1 MGAFDHAM
9 KMAAI
14 PRRRFLQG
22 AGAAALGTMA
32 GPSLL
37 AHAATRGPTTDVME
51 AQQGS
56 HWGPFVGRVQGG
68 RFVQAV
74 ANPEDP
80 FPSTMTQALPHSVYS
95 PARVKYPM
103 VREGF
108 LRDGFNSDRSERGR
122 GNFVRVSWD
131 EAFGLV
137 ASEIERVRDEH
148 GGESFFTGTYGWK
161 SVGKLHNARPV
172 LRRLYNLTGGSINH
186 IGDYST
192 GASQVIMP
200 HVMGSLEVY
209 EQQTVWPVVLE
220 NSELVVI
227 WGADPLVTNQIDW
240 VLCEHGGMDGIRQL
254 RQAGIPVICIDPVR
268 SQTAVYLDAEWIA
281 PRPQTDLAMML
292 GIAYAMH
299 DEGLHDQS
307 FLDDYTVGFDRFL
320 PYLTGESDGT
330 PKTPAWA
337 SEVCGVPA
345 DTMVDLAR
353 RFTSNRTMFMSGWSM
368 QRAHHGEQVHWML
381 ATLASM
387 IGQIGL
393 PGGGFGLSYHYSN
406 GGTPASEAPALPG
419 ITAVGEAAGGAAWLA
434 TGGLGSIPLARIVD
448 MLENPGAPYQ
458 FNGNDLTYPDIRM
471 IHWAGGNPFAHHQDR
486 NRMVAAW
493 QIPETIVVHE
503 CYWTA
508 TAKHAD
514 IVLPATTSYERNDI
528 EQGGSYTNRFMIGMH
543 KLIDPLFEAKSD
555 YDIMVGIAER
565 LGVADTYTEGK
576 SEMDWIRGFYEAA
589 LQQAQARNIDMPDF
603 DTFWNGDSF
612 IEFPTSERTRSFVRH
627 ADFRADPLLSPL
639 GTPSGK
645 IEIYSRT
652 IEGFGYDDCPPHPT
666 WMEPLERLGGAGSDQ
681 YPLHVTTAHPDDRLH
696 SQLAHTW
703 LRDRYA
709 VQGREPMWI
718 HPEAAAARGIAD
730 GDIVRVYNDRG
741 QILAGAL
748 ITDRVLPNV
757 VRLCEGGW
765 YDPQEG
771 GEPGTLCKYGDVNVL
786 TPDIA
791 TSRLAQAN
799 CGHTVLAEVE
809 KYEGDVP
816 RVTAFEPPAGG

>member
-1 MGAFDHAM
+1 MRSIKHAM
-9 KMAAI
+9 TMAAV
-14 PRRRFLQG
+14 PRRSFLKG
-22 AGAAALGTMA
+22 SAAAALGTLA

-37 AHAATRGPTTDVME
+37 AHAGARGPILDVME

-56 HWGPFVGRVQGG
+56 HWGPFIGRVEGG
-68 RFVQAV
+68 RFVQAIP
-74 ANPEDP
+74 NSEDP
-80 FPSTMTQALPHSVYS
+80 FPSSMTQALPHSVYS

-108 LRDGFNSDRSERGR
+108 LRDGAASDTSERGA

-131 EAFGLV
+131 EAFDLV
-137 ASEIERVRDEH
+137 AGEIGRVRETY
-148 GGESFFTGTYGWK
+148 GGESMFTGSYGWK
-161 SVGKLHNARPV
+161 SIGRFHNCRT
-172 LRRLYNLTGGSINH
+172 LLQRFYNLTGGSVIH
-186 IGDYST
+186 SGDYST

-200 HVMGSLEVY
+200 HVVGTLEVY

-220 NSELVVI
+220 NTELVVI
-227 WGADPLVTNQIDW
+227 WGADPLTTNKIDW
-240 VLCEHGGMDGIRQL
+240 VLCDHGGMEGFQQL
-254 RQAGIPVICIDPVR
+254 KAAGIPVICIDPVQ
-268 SQTAVYLDAEWIA
+268 SQTAVYMDAEWIA
-281 PRPQTDLAMML
+281 PRPQTDVAMML
-292 GIAYAMH
+292 GIAYAMQ
-299 DEGLHDQS
+299 DEGLHDEG
-307 FLDDYTVGFDRFL
+307 FLNDYTVGFDRFL

-337 SEVCGVPA
+337 SEICGVPA
-345 DTMVDLAR
+345 ETIVDLAR
-353 RFTSNRTMFMSGWSM
+353 RFTSNRTMLMSGWSM
-368 QRAHHGEQVHWML
+368 QRAHHGEQPHWML
-381 ATLASM
+381 VTLASM

-406 GGTPASEAPALPG
+406 GGTPASEAPVLPG
-419 ITAVGEAAGGAAWLA
+419 ITAAGEGDGGAAWLV
-434 TGGLGSIPLARIVD
+434 TGGLASIPLARIVE
-448 MLENPGAPYQ
+448 MLESPGAPFQ
-458 FNGNDLTYPDIRM
+458 FNGNDLTFPDIKL
-471 IHWAGGNPFAHHQDR
+471 IHWVGGNPFAHHQDR

-493 QIPETIVVHE
+493 RKPETIIVQE

-514 IVLPATTSYERNDI
+514 IVLPVTTSYERNDI

-543 KLIDPLFEAKSD
+543 KLVDPLYEAKSD
-555 YDIMVGIAER
+555 FDILTGIAER
-565 LGVADTYTEGK
+565 MGLAEDYTEGK

-589 LQQAQARNIDMPDF
+589 LGQAQNRGIDMPDF
-603 DTFWNGDSF
+603 DAFWDSNSF
-612 IEFPTSERTRSFVRH
+612 LEFPTSERTRSFVRH
-627 ADFRADPLLSPL
+627 ADYRDDPLLSPL

-666 WMEPLERLGGAGSDQ
+666 WMEPLERLGGAGSDA
-681 YPLHVTTAHPDDRLH
+681 YPLHVTTAHPGDRLH

-718 HPEAAAARGIAD
+718 HPDTAAARGIAD

-741 QILAGAL
+741 QVLAGAV
-748 ITDRVLPNV
+748 ITDRVLPEV
-757 VRLCEGGW
+757 IRLSEGGW

-771 GEPGTLCKYGDVNVL
+771 GQPGTLCKYGDVNVL
-786 TPDIA
+786 TPDLG
-791 TSRLAQAN
+791 TSKLAQGN

-809 KYEGDVP
+809 KFEGEVP
-816 RVTAFEPPAGG
+816 DVTAFVPPAGG